1 MKLQLKAVAVVVL
14 IAVACAAA
22 NAAGPCD
29 ISAEVICQLNG
40 AGVHCHP
47 CRPDSYAVCVDNDS
61 PALQTCLAGN
71 VWDGYAARC
80 VAPSPKVGSCIPGV
94 TVVVPSDFFGG
105 KTAAQPA
112 QKAFSP
118 QTSQQEQSWAQWAA
132 SGLSKFVESAN
143 DQLTSLATLVLP
155 EQQQQQQQQQSGS
168 SPDPAYM
175 LPLRMTMVVGSG
187 SSDASMQLQHMRQGL
202 ARAASL
208 QQAAM
213 LLVRDAEEAD
223 SAAEQ
228 QMRAAHELMSADA
241 EPNSSSSSGEAGG
254 AAYQAGQLLRGAQQ
268 AQQAAD
274 ELSGEAEVL
283 LQAAASEAADVAM
296 AISGDLD
303 QQASSSSTSGSQRFY
318 GPAALGAIFGT
329 SAARSAAATASIG
342 SLEDEYYYDE
352 SDNNY
357 YDESDNGGSS
367 FNYFAPYT
375 YGEVEPYFYDDDD
388 DLKGL
393 PAPPAAAASLSAAAA
408 DFYEPNT
415 AAAEPHVFGPIPAA
429 AAALLGH
436 LAEIHGEDAYSRP
449 DLLHWAARGG
459 SGSSLPPPA
468 WPSTGPVGAMPPR
481 FVSSSSSSNRH
492 YLADPLFGHAGAQQQ
507 QQYFYDDELEAE
519 PAAPTAFSGSIIL
532 GSALQDRLV
541 KLAAKAAAAAQQQL
555 DATTTS
561 SSKAQEVED
570 IATILEQ
577 PGPLPMSM
585 TIKREQQMLQLASF
599 FDALYPKL
607 SAAAAAQLHDLDFSR
622 PEVLDAALVGGLPAL
637 QLGQSLA
644 GVMGAGDAAVLRS
657 MLHAQMAELFA
668 DFVALSYP
676 DADYAQLDTA
686 ATPSRQYDAAA
697 LYDYA
702 DNADYEAERMAEEAA
717 ASRPAGKAV
726 QPAAEFKDA
735 ALLQQLDYALLQLE
749 SEQQPQQQQQQQQQ
763 PQQQGETGHKAAG
776 LALPGMKRASTHQQV
791 V

>member
-1 MKLQLKAVAVVVL
+1 MKLQLKAVAAVVL

-47 CRPDSYAVCVDNDS
+47 CRPDSYVVCVDNDS
-61 PALQTCLAGN
+61 PALQTCSAGN
-71 VWDGYAARC
+71 VWDAYAARC

-112 QKAFSP
+112 QNAFSP
-118 QTSQQEQSWAQWAA
+118 QTSQHEQSWAQWAA
-132 SGLSKFVESAN
+132 SGLSTFVESAN

-155 EQQQQQQQQQSGS
+155 EQQQQQQQQQQSGS

-213 LLVRDAEEAD
+213 LLVSDAEEAE

-254 AAYQAGQLLRGAQQ
+254 AAYQAGQLLR
-268 AQQAAD
+268 
-274 ELSGEAEVL
+274 
-283 LQAAASEAADVAM
+283 
-296 AISGDLD
+296 
-303 QQASSSSTSGSQRFY
+303 
-318 GPAALGAIFGT
+318 
-329 SAARSAAATASIG
+329 AAATASIG

-352 SDNNY
+352 SDNDY
-357 YDESDNGGSS
+357 YDESDNGDSS

-388 DLKGL
+388 DLMGL
-393 PAPPAAAASLSAAAA
+393 SAPPAAAASLSAAAA

-468 WPSTGPVGAMPPR
+468 WPSTGPVVAMPPR
-481 FVSSSSSSNRH
+481 FVSSSSSSSNRH

-561 SSKAQEVED
+561 SSNAQEVED

-577 PGPLPMSM
+577 PGPLPLSM
-585 TIKREQQMLQLASF
+585 TIKREQEVLQLASF

-749 SEQQPQQQQQQQQQ
+749 SEQQPQQQQQQ

-776 LALPGMKRASTHQQV
+776 LALPGMKRASTHQQAV
-791 V
+791 